1 MCEGAVNVGGA
12 PSGDNPARAA
22 NSPLADAGDVNCA
35 VKVGFATPMGM
46 TVRYDASTRSVQVNQ
61 SAGGSLFFKGI
72 PGNATA
78 SRDGITRRGI
88 ALGQFLKADMT
99 PCTDNSPAFVKI
111 VQGDGSS
118 QTLDLASGQV
128 HSMTTRTGAVIPK
141 SSFDSQVEVTRNSL
155 GDIERIASSRDGV
168 LEFARTPN
176 RLTIS
181 QFPPARLARNARGE
195 TLPQGTPVKV
205 YTYEWNPSVRTMSI
219 TTQEAGHEALV
230 KERRIEGNK
239 TIITEGSGD
248 ERIVTTYERNMLPGD
263 KWEEIKTVQG
273 FRETAPSF
281 CERVVKKYTDG
292 GWLVLSRTEGYGTA
306 LARTTS
312 YTYNSQFRVSVKAL
326 PDGGYTRYE
335 YDSQGRVTMEAS
347 PWTDGDYE
355 YVVRTTYADLRFND
369 CRPATRQVSLEHVS
383 TGEET
388 VLKTTTFT
396 YEDSPLL
403 NRITTSILAAGETV
417 PLVKIRELYGEQAS
431 NEYSRGRTRMKQGF
445 NGVQKVAVYE
455 DTTSYGARWKITTE
469 TRVNGAV
476 MPGRSERTIQY
487 IAEDETLLRNEKYV
501 HTGQGWS
508 LVSSAGYEYDGEKRL
523 IKTTRGNGRVS
534 TAEWGCCGP
543 LRRVDEDGVILSY
556 GYNSARQ
563 LVEIIRS
570 ATATTPESITTYT
583 RDSFGRALSIREDI
597 GAMSRTTAR
606 TYDIL
611 GRLTSETDSR
621 GLTTAYSYQ
630 NKGLRKVVTLPAG
643 AQETTDYNKDSSLHA
658 LAAAGKR
665 PVSYSYAAE
674 EAFCTTIRSY
684 SSSRVP
690 GSEET
695 DWLGRKRREYLAPVD
710 SSLAMQLVAE
720 KSYNAK
726 NQLVSESRLGVPFL
740 YEYDAMGKLSRKLMP
755 LSPEPTP
762 QNSRIVEYVRTY
774 EERADGVYSVV
785 TATSYD
791 ASGQPLSRSR
801 AQLVS
806 ELSPTL
812 ESKTVSTDLYG
823 NVIIEWTQYDGDGK
837 RTWLRT
843 IPTSSVTA
851 EIRLEDG
858 FATYRKDHSGTVTTA
873 SRSFTSAGTTVT
885 ETDGRGIAVTVK
897 RDPSGRVVLVRD
909 GAGKETATAYDPVT
923 GLPSLVTNALGFT
936 TCYKYDSCARLTA
949 VYGTG
954 VQPVCC
960 GYDANGNLSSLTTFR
975 VPSGSIVTDPTG
987 RTDGDTTTWVYAWQG
1002 DLPIQKNYP
1011 DATSEHM
1018 AYGAMNRLIS
1028 TTNVRGATSSRT
1040 YNPLT
1045 GELLSIVSSDAAT
1058 PSVTYSY
1065 NHLGWITGVTDGSGT
1080 RTVEYNHYGDIT
1092 GETFA
1097 SNASDYSLLNSY
1109 DAHGRLD
1116 EYGLSSATSSL
1127 FSTAI
1132 GYAADGR
1139 IGTAVLTSGTLE
1151 QSFAFD
1157 YLPGSEFIRSISLPG
1172 SLLDERSYEPD
1183 RDLLA
1188 SARIRKSS
1196 SSSSLAERSYSYDDL
1211 SRLTARSQKR
1221 GSGAAASHS
1230 FSYNGRGELTG
1241 ATLGTDAYQYAY
1253 DNIGNR
1259 QTATETGTSTAYTAN
1274 SLDQYTLLQKAT
1286 ESFTPAYDADG
1297 NQTKI
1302 LTSTGI
1308 WNVLYDAWN
1317 RPVRF
1322 TSSDGATVVECGYDA
1337 EGRRHSKKVTLQGSV
1352 IILHERYLYRGY
1364 VQVATLNLQNGSS
1377 VNHALLWDP
1386 TAPRAT
1392 RPLALVKNHQAYLFG
1407 HDQNKNVTEVFDITG
1422 RLVGQYDY
1430 SPFGKKAFSGTVASP
1445 VQWGSEVC
1453 DEETGLVYYN
1463 YRYYNPQDGRWVSRD
1478 PLGEEGGLN
1487 LYAFAG
1493 NRMVSDWMGLEE
1505 ESGSGSTPVPGDPG
1519 TPAPTNGQTCPN
1531 PQPEPEEP
1539 NAENEDDDETDDPT
1553 TPEDEDD
1560 SKKKE
1565 NGEGG
1570 DDGDNGGGGGG
1581 GDDGEPKVPASA
1593 IKEGPK
1599 DDGIDL
1605 PLWLKLE
1612 ANANGG
1618 AIKAQTD
1625 LGGVTV
1631 STDLA
1636 VNTQGFNFGV
1646 GAETSIG
1653 GVNLSASLSSDFN
1666 GQLGGSFTANART
1679 GETSSVT
1686 AGFNFNQ
1693 AAHTMGASV
1702 KASTLLNVGGTR
1714 VEAYISASGNHNTA
1728 THIKSSEIRLGI
1740 SAPIW

>member
-1 MCEGAVNVGGA
+1 MCEGSVNVGGA

-78 SRDGITRRGI
+78 NRDGITRRGI

-455 DTTSYGARWKITTE
+455 DTTSYGARWKVTTE

-611 GRLTSETDSR
+611 GRLTSETDAR

-684 SSSRVP
+684 SSSQVP

-791 ASGQPLSRSR
+791 ASGQPFSRSR

-897 RDPSGRVVLVRD
+897 RDPAGRVVLVRD

-1040 YNPLT
+1040 YTPLT

-1132 GYAADGR
+1132 GYAADGK

-1188 SARIRKSS
+1188 SARIRQSS
-1196 SSSSLAERSYSYDDL
+1196 SSSPLAERSYSYDDL

-1274 SLDQYTLLQKAT
+1274 SLDQYTLLEKTA

-1302 LTSTGI
+1302 LTPTGI

-1337 EGRRHSKKVTLQGSV
+1337 EGRRHSKKVTLQGTV

-1364 VQVATLNLQNGSS
+1364 VQVASLNLQNGSS

-1539 NAENEDDDETDDPT
+1539 NAENEDDEDETDDPT

-1565 NGEGG
+1565 KG
-1570 DDGDNGGGGGG
+1570 DDGDDGDGGDGGDGGETKVPPSAIREKPKGDPPIKVQLTDDGVSVTGTGKTPGGTKIQGTSTLNTNGDVGGKVTVTEPLRGIDVGITGSGSSAGGGSGSAGV
-1581 GDDGEPKVPASA
+1581 DASA
-1593 IKEGPK
+1593 SV
-1599 DDGIDL
+1599 
-1605 PLWLKLE
+1605 
-1612 ANANGG
+1612 GG
-1618 AIKAQTD
+1618 FQGQA
-1625 LGGVTV
+1625 G
-1631 STDLA
+1631 A
-1636 VNTQGFNFGV
+1636 VYDTKI
-1646 GAETSIG
+1646 GAMG
-1653 GVNLSASLSSDFN
+1653 
-1666 GQLGGSFTANART
+1666 
-1679 GETSSVT
+1679 SVT
-1686 AGFNFNQ
+1686 
-1693 AAHTMGASV
+1693 
-1702 KASTLLNVGGTR
+1702 
-1714 VEAYISASGNHNTA
+1714 ISGNITKNWSVNVAGA
-1728 THIKSSEIRLGI
+1728 TDFRGNH
-1740 SAPIW
+1740 SAGLFFKRTF